1 MKLVGG
7 RGRTREGKKRGRE
20 EREREGG
27 KTTRLSLSV
36 SFSLSSFPDA
46 FYMGLGS
53 GYWACFFIL
62 ADFFVVFLFG
72 LAFN

>member
-1 MKLVGG
+1 LWAGG
-7 RGRTREGKKRGRE
+7 EEQEREKKGE
-20 EREREGG
+20 GGEREGG